1 MISINLHAA
10 GDLVHVQAQIVSTRG
25 RAVDAGSCIVTLRYL
40 HDDPRTYPY
49 RGPLNARFELGVAS
63 ALRGQTGS
71 IVLSSDLQGEPANVR
86 VEWKCGDTILLSHT
100 YRLEGDGVAVIQDEF
115 EYV

>member
-25 RAVDAGSCIVTLRYL
+25 RPVDAGSCIVTLRYL
-40 HDDPRTYPY
+40 HDDPRTYPFK
-49 RGPLNARFELGVAS
+49 GALNARFELGVSS

-71 IVLSSDLQGEPANVR
+71 IVLSSEPQGERTNAR
-86 VEWKCGDTILLSHT
+86 LEWKCGDTILLSHT
-100 YRLEGDGVAVIQDEF
+100 YRLDGDGVVVIQDEF

>member
-1 MISINLHAA
+1 MLSINLHAA
-10 GDLVHVQAQIVSTRG
+10 GDFVYVQAQIVSARG

-49 RGPLNARFELGVAS
+49 KGPLNTRFELGIAS
-63 ALRGQTGS
+63 ALRNQTGS
-71 IVLSSDLQGEPANVR
+71 IVLSSDLQGEPASVR
-86 VEWKCGDTILLSHT
+86 LEWKCSDTTLLSHIYT
-100 YRLEGDGVAVIQDEF
+100 LTGDGVVVLQDEF